1 MYYILTTYF
10 QDHWDNVPYNRTRYQ
25 RRFLKIGENELVN
38 NTPTVFLRLTKSTNQ
53 IEKAWI
59 GKVHDIVHSGEDLN
73 FSVTIDHVIPLE
85 PELIKTKIGWYVIE
99 GELQFAPAPAQAGVL
114 HIQNLEGN
122 WDKGWALDLHTVH
135 SIMLS
140 DGHFDTVRTQIGEYL
155 YKLKYRN
162 QKEFAKI
169 IAESSHELFES
180 PLVNEIIK
188 SVDVILPVPASDT
201 SRIFQP
207 VNELAIEFGH
217 KLNVSVDPD
226 YLFKTRQ
233 TSQLKSEDDRNARAK
248 ILSGAFDVQNLN
260 YQNKNILILDDLF
273 RSGSTLTEITKTLKA
288 KGRIGKVFVLTI
300 TKTRTKR

>member
-1 MYYILTTYF
+1 VIQGDLEF
-10 QDHWDNVPYNRTRYQ
+10 SP
-25 RRFLKIGENELVN
+25 
-38 NTPTVFLRLTKSTNQ
+38 TPARV
-53 IEKAWI
+53 A
-59 GKVHDIVHSGEDLN
+59 
-73 FSVTIDHVIPLE
+73 
-85 PELIKTKIGWYVIE
+85 
-99 GELQFAPAPAQAGVL
+99 AGAL

-135 SIMLS
+135 SILLF

-169 IAESSHELFES
+169 IADSSEELFES
-180 PLVNEIIK
+180 PLVKEIVK

-207 VNELAIEFGH
+207 VNELAIEFGR
-217 KLNVSVDPD
+217 KLNVRVDPD

-233 TSQLKSEDDRNARAK
+233 TSQLKSEDDKNARAK

-260 YQNKNILILDDLF
+260 YQYKNILILDDLF
-273 RSGSTLTEITKTLKA
+273 RSGSTLTEITKTLKE
-288 KGRIGKVFVLTI
+288 KGKVGKVFVLTI